1 MSSDWDRPM
10 TEVDEVLYRHPW
22 LGMVIWVW
30 ILLLAG
36 FMGAME

>member
-1 MSSDWDRPM
+1 MNNDWDRPM
-10 TEVDEVLYRHPW
+10 TEVDEIMFRHPW
-22 LGMVIWVW
+22 LGMVVWVV